1 MIDNSSATSG
11 VSDLDIRRKQETEPK
26 ENELGQTA
34 FLELMITQLSNQDPL
49 SPQDNGEFI
58 AQLAQFSS
66 VEGLQRLNENFD
78 SFANNFASNRALQAS
93 SLVGS
98 AVTVP
103 GDSGYLLEG
112 KLIAATA
119 VLPATTSDLSVNIYT
134 EAGDLIQ
141 QFPVGA
147 QRAGDIALR
156 WDGLNLE
163 IDGEIIQSTGGASEP
178 VGPGKYRFEITA
190 SQDGKKEELET
201 AVSANV
207 NSVSVE
213 PDGNIVLNLAGIGAV
228 NLSEVKQFN

>member
-1 MIDNSSATSG
+1 MNDVSAVSSG
-11 VSDLDIRRKQETEPK
+11 VSDLDIRRKQEAQTK
-26 ENELGQTA
+26 DNELGQTA

-66 VEGLQRLNENFD
+66 VEGLERLNENFD
-78 SFANNFASNRALQAS
+78 DFSSSFTSNRALQAS

-103 GDSGYLLEG
+103 GDTGFLLEG
-112 KLIAATA
+112 QLIAATA
-119 VLPATTSDLSVNIYT
+119 VLPATTSDLSVNIYSQ
-134 EAGDLIQ
+134 AGELVQ

-147 QRAGDIALR
+147 QNAGDVAIR

-178 VGPGKYRFEITA
+178 VGAGKYTFEITA
-190 SQDGKKEELET
+190 SQGGKQEELAT

-207 NSVSVE
+207 NSVTVE

-228 NLSEVKQFN
+228 NLSDVKQFN

>member
-1 MIDNSSATSG
+1 MIDVSAISSG
-11 VSDLDIRRKQETEPK
+11 VNDLDIRRKQETEAK

-78 SFANNFASNRALQAS
+78 DFANNFTSNRALQAS

-98 AVTVP
+98 AVSVP
-103 GDSGYLLEG
+103 GDSGFLLEG
-112 KLIAATA
+112 QLVFATA

-134 EAGDLIQ
+134 EAGDLVQ

-147 QRAGDIALR
+147 QNAGDIALR

-178 VGPGKYRFEITA
+178 VGAGKYRFEITA
-190 SQDGKKEELET
+190 SQSGKQEELAT

-213 PDGNIVLNLAGIGAV
+213 PDGNIILNLAGIGAV
-228 NLSEVKQFN
+228 NLSDVKQFN

>member
-1 MIDNSSATSG
+1 MIDVSSATSG
-11 VSDLDIRRKQETEPK
+11 ISDLDIRRKQETQPK

-49 SPQDNGEFI
+49 SPQDNGDFI

-66 VEGLQRLNENFD
+66 VEGIQRLNENFD

-103 GDSGYLLEG
+103 GDSGFLLEG

-147 QRAGDIALR
+147 QSAGDIALR

-228 NLSEVKQFN
+228 NLSDVKQFN